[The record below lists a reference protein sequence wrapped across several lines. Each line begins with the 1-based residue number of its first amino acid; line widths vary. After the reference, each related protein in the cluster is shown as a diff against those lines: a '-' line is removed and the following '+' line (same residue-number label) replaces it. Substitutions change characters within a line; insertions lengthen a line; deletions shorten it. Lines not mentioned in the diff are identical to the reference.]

1 MSYSCHRHVQ
11 VSSLCAVLEGQAQ
24 TGRGGELQA
33 VTDRVA
39 WCKSSLCEVLDG
51 QAETGTGG

>member
-1 MSYSCHRHVQ
+1 MAQ
-11 VSSLCAVLEGQAQ
+11 VSSLCAEGHNVEGQAQ